1 MASAY
6 GEAGPDY
13 LAGFEGSMRQEYP
26 GSIGEG
32 EVLEG
37 AAPLGGTYDAIQR
50 DLAVATFYWG
60 QDDFPGEGGEDG
72 GGGSDGV

>member
-6 GEAGPDY
+6 GEARPDY
-13 LAGFEGSMRQEYP
+13 LAGFEASMRPEYP
-26 GSIGEG
+26 GAMAGGEL
-32 EVLEG
+32 LEG

-72 GGGSDGV
+72 AGCSDGV